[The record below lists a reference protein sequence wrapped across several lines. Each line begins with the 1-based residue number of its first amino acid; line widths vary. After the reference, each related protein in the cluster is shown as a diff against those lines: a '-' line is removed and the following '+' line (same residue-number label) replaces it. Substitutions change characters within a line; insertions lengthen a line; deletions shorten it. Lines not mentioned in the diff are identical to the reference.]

1 MTKNRIKLNAPQL
14 FVFTALECEAKTLI
28 NHFKLKKDN
37 TSHPFSIYGNDEI
50 ILTVTGVGKVA
61 MAGGVAYVLARFPD
75 AKTPILINV
84 GIAGHKTQAIGD
96 LLIAS
101 KVSDAESRKVF
112 YPQLIGANWPE
123 SSEIKSTALP
133 NTDYVDNCLNDMEAS
148 AFYEIAVKFSS
159 SELIHCLKVVSD
171 NEQFSIEGIN
181 AKIVANWV
189 SNQLES
195 IEKIF
200 NHLQQL
206 RELIVPIEST
216 EYKTIID
223 KWHFSVSGKVKLR
236 SLLRRWDALS
246 SNDWLKHNSVD
257 FVTGKEVLHQ
267 LTLDIERLDIN
278 L

>member
-1 MTKNRIKLNAPQL
+1 MKPNPAKL
-14 FVFTALECEAKTLI
+14 FIFTALECEAKGLI

-37 TSHPFSIYGNDEI
+37 TSHPFSMYGNDEV

-61 MAGGVAYVLARFPD
+61 MAGGVAYVLARFSSVKAPVLVN
-75 AKTPILINV
+75 I
-84 GIAGHKTQAIGD
+84 GIAGHKTQVIGD

-101 KVSDAESRKVF
+101 KISDAESLKVF

-171 NEQFSIEGIN
+171 NEQTSIDGIN
-181 AKIVANWV
+181 AKRVVNWI
-189 SNQLES
+189 SNQLTS
-195 IEKIF
+195 IEKTF

-206 RELIVPIEST
+206 REIIVPIEST

-223 KWHFSVSGKVKLR
+223 KWHFSVSGKVKLK
-236 SLLRRWDALS
+236 SLLRRWNALS
-246 SNDWLKHNSVD
+246 SNDWLTNSSID
-257 FVTGKEVLHQ
+257 LKTGKEVIYQ
-267 LTLDIERLDIN
+267 LTLDIERLGIN